1 MAQRILVRIALGTA
15 IWLFL
20 TLILFGIALGGI
32 VKSGGE
38 IPASLRVALG
48 MPIVFPLLT
57 LVLLAVAVRVW
68 AKS

>member
-1 MAQRILVRIALGTA
+1 M
-15 IWLFL
+15 
-20 TLILFGIALGGI
+20 LILFGIALGGI

-48 MPIVFPLLT
+48 MPIVFQLLT